1 MNKWRYLVFVN
12 VYIIFINFP
21 QISEKPSYMMC
32 SRHFSSNIF
41 SGFSIIRN
49 IQRQKIESQGNM
61 NTENTQR
68 SLIYNKIIYK
78 KIICQ
83 TEINQGQP

>member
-1 MNKWRYLVFVN
+1 
-12 VYIIFINFP
+12 
-21 QISEKPSYMMC
+21 MC
-32 SRHFSSNIF
+32 SRHFSLIIF
-41 SGFSIIRN
+41 SGITIIRN

-61 NTENTQR
+61 RDTETAQR

-78 KIICQ
+78 KNICQ